1 MNNITREEGPIRL
14 GTFNGT
20 DNNVSVD
27 PTSKFS
33 FNNDENR
40 NEQQSGQHNIS
51 DVIAKTAR

>member
-33 FNNDENR
+33 FNDENR
-40 NEQQSGQHNIS
+40 NEQ
-51 DVIAKTAR
+51 